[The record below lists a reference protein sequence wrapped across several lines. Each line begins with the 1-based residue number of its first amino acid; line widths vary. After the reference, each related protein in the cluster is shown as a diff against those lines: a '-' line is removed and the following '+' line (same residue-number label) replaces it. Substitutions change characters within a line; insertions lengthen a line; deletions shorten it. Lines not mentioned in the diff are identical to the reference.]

1 MIVIPDLIDAL
12 TVINNGE
19 SDHAYATDF
28 FYKKMMKCILAN
40 ESFAIELQDW
50 GLKSKHMWFCWLPY
64 EKAAPDMSSLKW
76 VEWKNVVKKDR
87 HIVI

>member
-1 MIVIPDLIDAL
+1 
-12 TVINNGE
+12 
-19 SDHAYATDF
+19 
-28 FYKKMMKCILAN
+28 LAN
-40 ESFAIELQDW
+40 EPFAIELQDW